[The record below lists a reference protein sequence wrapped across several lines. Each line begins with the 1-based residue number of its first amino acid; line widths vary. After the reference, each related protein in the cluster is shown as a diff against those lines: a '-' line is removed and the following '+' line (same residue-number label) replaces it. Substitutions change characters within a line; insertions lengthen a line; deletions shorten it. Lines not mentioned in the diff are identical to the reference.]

1 MPSPSVSIVCESRR
15 QSIPF
20 PFQSLPES
28 ERWNRSAPPY
38 PLVKAAREAAWT
50 IPQFLRTSKSGRSLR
65 EARDFLRA
73 TCPRPAGGL
82 RYRFLRKTSE
92 SVGPVHRKADCNGSE
107 TTGIDRLFA
116 VRAARSP
123 KEFLVKI
130 QSGVSPEAS
139 RNLLD
144 GRPVRESPSSPDLP
158 SRAPSNRVLSGSH
171 TQHCHPALRRQWSEV
186 LHRPSAGVVPPTS

>member
-65 EARDFLRA
+65 AARDFLRA
-73 TCPRPAGGL
+73 TCL
-82 RYRFLRKTSE
+82 RRACDLQYPFPQKTNE
-92 SVGPVHRKADCNGSE
+92 SGALVHRKADCNGSE
-107 TTGIDRLFA
+107 TSGIDRLFA

-123 KEFLVKI
+123 KEFLGKI
-130 QSGVSPEAS
+130 QSGVSPGAS
-139 RNLLD
+139 RNLPD
-144 GRPVRESPSSPDLP
+144 GR
-158 SRAPSNRVLSGSH
+158 
-171 TQHCHPALRRQWSEV
+171 
-186 LHRPSAGVVPPTS
+186 